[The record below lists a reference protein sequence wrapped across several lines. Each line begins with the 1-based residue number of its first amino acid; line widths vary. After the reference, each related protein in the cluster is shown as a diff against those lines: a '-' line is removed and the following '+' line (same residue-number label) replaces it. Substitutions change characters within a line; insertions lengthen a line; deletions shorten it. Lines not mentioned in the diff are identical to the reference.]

1 MCDWLHPDGIGE
13 SPSLPPSLAGMLRT
27 FYCKRVQYLATGFL
41 QYLGR
46 GNILSPLKWEFEWL
60 GRKMSAY
67 WIVGSVFSVFRK
79 LPQKGGKMA
88 HLKAERKLYAPLF
101 KKHFLDGLSRKVS
114 CMITKLSF
122 QSHDKV
128 SMSENNAVRN
138 VREDEFLLHRTKVKI
153 PYRRSNLETVVGRE
167 KGEPCLIILSCLSLL
182 SKQGSR

>member
-1 MCDWLHPDGIGE
+1 
-13 SPSLPPSLAGMLRT
+13 
-27 FYCKRVQYLATGFL
+27 
-41 QYLGR
+41 
-46 GNILSPLKWEFEWL
+46 
-60 GRKMSAY
+60 
-67 WIVGSVFSVFRK
+67 
-79 LPQKGGKMA
+79 MA